1 MKVAPAMRNALL
13 ALLLTLLLPA
23 TAGAA
28 VNKPGVSEIRQD
40 GAVVTW
46 VLGIPG
52 EELTSLAGE
61 TKESVAGYMANN
73 IRMSVDAE
81 SCPGAMTGATP
92 ERRDGVPP
100 FARVTMQF
108 KCPAETGKFA
118 VINEMLIVSAVDYEL
133 GGATGTFRFDAD
145 HTLMEASTPEIS
157 RWLRDGFEALALGW
171 EHVLFLAILL
181 LGARTMREFGVFAAC
196 VTAAYLLALVLA
208 VSGVVSVPERLI
220 EALTV
225 ASVVGV
231 AALPVLGIA
240 GRLQL
245 SIVFALALVHGLAFA
260 IAVPNDDALLGF
272 AVGLLLAEALIVTLA
287 GVLLLAL
294 PKLVTADNAM
304 SGQLRRR

>member
-1 MKVAPAMRNALL
+1 VKVAPAMRNALL

-28 VNKPGVSEIRQD
+28 VDEPGVSEIRQD

-61 TKESVAGYMANN
+61 TQASVAGYMANN
-73 IRMSVDAE
+73 VRMSVDAE
-81 SCPGAMTGATP
+81 SCPGAMTDATP

-108 KCPAETGKFA
+108 KCPQEAGKFA
-118 VINEMLIVSAVDYEL
+118 VVNEMLVVSAVDYEL
-133 GGATGTFRFDAD
+133 GGATGAFRFGPD
-145 HTLMEASTPEIS
+145 HTLMEVASPEFS
-157 RWLRDGFEALALGW
+157 RWLRAGFEALALGW
-171 EHVLFLAILL
+171 EHVLFLGVLL
-181 LGARTMREFGVFAAC
+181 LGARTGRELGAFVAC
-196 VTAAYLLALVLA
+196 ITPAYLLALGLA
-208 VSGVVSVPERLI
+208 VLGVVSVPERVI

-225 ASVVGV
+225 ASIVAV

-240 GRLQL
+240 GRAQL
-245 SIVFALALVHGLAFA
+245 SVVFALALVHGLAFA
-260 IAVPNDDALLGF
+260 LAVPDDNALAGF

-287 GVLLLAL
+287 GALRLAL
-294 PKLVTADNAM
+294 PKLVTAESAM